1 MFSTA
6 IIIRGFLSTSSTY

>member
-1 MFSTA
+1 MFSTV